1 MGRLKNG
8 AVSGVSLTRQ
18 PPFLGRTSSIV
29 HIYKLTRQMFQEKA
43 YGRRGSN
50 CETTSLVSPMKVGL
64 SYVILSAGK
73 MEQMRKAGEAMFL
86 YKVFPK

>member
-1 MGRLKNG
+1 
-8 AVSGVSLTRQ
+8 
-18 PPFLGRTSSIV
+18 
-29 HIYKLTRQMFQEKA
+29 MFQEKA

-73 MEQMRKAGEAMFL
+73 TEQMRKAGEAMFL